1 LQKLLLLSIL
11 LVMVG
16 VPTFAARDRRAA
28 RSLKKTLVAVVFLNV
43 VYLLLL
49 LFVYPRLR

>member
-1 LQKLLLLSIL
+1 VQKLLLLSIL
-11 LVMVG
+11 LVMLV
-16 VPTFAARDRRAA
+16 VPILAARDRSAV
-28 RSLKKTLVAVVFLNV
+28 RSLKKVMVVVGLLNV